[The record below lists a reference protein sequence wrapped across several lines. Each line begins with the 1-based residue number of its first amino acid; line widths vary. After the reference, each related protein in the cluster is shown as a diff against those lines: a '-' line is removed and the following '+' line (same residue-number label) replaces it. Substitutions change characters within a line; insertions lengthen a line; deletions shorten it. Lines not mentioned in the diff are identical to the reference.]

1 MAFNGVLIKL
11 GGSSGTAIPMKYIS
25 AESYQITPNQRME
38 LTAER
43 DSNGV
48 LHRSV
53 VSNKPVKIEF
63 ETPYLNNTQ
72 VQALNALLEN
82 NYSVA
87 SERKISVYY
96 YDTSSDSYKTENC
109 YVPDIQYTINH
120 IDVAGQKIVYN
131 PIRIAFIGY

>member
-11 GGSSGTAIPMKYIS
+11 GGSSGTAIPMKFIS
-25 AESYQITPNQRME
+25 AETYQITPNQRME

-72 VQALNALLEN
+72 VQALNTLLTS
-82 NYSVA
+82 NYTVA

-96 YDTSSDSYKTENC
+96 YDTSSDSYKTESC